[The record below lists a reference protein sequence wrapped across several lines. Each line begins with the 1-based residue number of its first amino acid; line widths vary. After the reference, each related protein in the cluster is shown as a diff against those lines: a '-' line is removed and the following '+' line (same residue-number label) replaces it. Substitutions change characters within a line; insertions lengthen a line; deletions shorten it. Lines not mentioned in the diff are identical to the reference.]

1 MSGGVA
7 YADARTRTA
16 ETLTPYVE
24 NVIANFGYSAA
35 RLLRRA
41 KDAVTL

>member
-1 MSGGVA
+1 M
-7 YADARTRTA
+7 ADRFHIFHVQY
-16 ETLTPYVE
+16 LL
-24 NVIANFGYSAA
+24 FGLSPYSAA